1 MMKSKDYGE
10 IVRMALDTLRT
21 NKLRS
26 ALTVLGIVIGVTTV
40 ILISSVVNGLNTR
53 ISSQVS
59 ELGSDLIWAFR
70 FDVFTF
76 GRPTEEIRTRREL
89 TIDDAHA
96 MRDLPH
102 VQGVAA
108 SVRWFLPEFG
118 AGTYS
123 VKYNGRVVKGTI
135 LEGVEPESAK
145 IYDLS
150 LKEGR
155 WFSDAEN
162 LHRAPVI
169 ILGFDTADEL
179 FGAISPVGKQINI
192 EGELFDV
199 IGVIEK
205 RKSGIGGKNPEDNLV
220 DFPLESLKK
229 LHPELKDIWISA
241 KATSHADMEKAMDEM
256 RELLRRRRKLS
267 SQQPDN
273 FALMTQDSW
282 STLWNQLTGAV
293 FIFMFAVSSVGLIV
307 GGVGVMNIML
317 VSVTERTREI
327 GVRKAIG
334 ARKKDILMQFTL
346 EAMTLTA
353 VGGIIGVI
361 AGAALTLL
369 IRILL
374 AALPASLSGMWAL
387 AALVVSCGIGL
398 VFGIYPAWKAANLDP
413 IEALRYE

>member
-1 MMKSKDYGE
+1 
-10 IVRMALDTLRT
+10 MALDTLRT

-53 ISSQVS
+53 ISSQIS

-76 GRPTEEIRTRREL
+76 GRPTEEIRTRKEL
-89 TIDDAHA
+89 SVEDAHA

-102 VQGVAA
+102 VQAVSA
-108 SVRWFLPEFG
+108 SIRWFLPQFG
-118 AGTYS
+118 AGAYS
-123 VKYNGRVVKGTI
+123 VKYNGKIIRGTI

-145 IYDLS
+145 IYDLEI
-150 LKEGR
+150 KEGR
-155 WFSDAEN
+155 GFSDAEN
-162 LHRAPVI
+162 EHRAPVI
-169 ILGFDTADEL
+169 MLGYDVADEL
-179 FGAISPVGKQINI
+179 FGAVSPVGKQINI
-192 EGELFDV
+192 EGELFTV
-199 IGVIEK
+199 IGVIQK

-220 DFPLESLKK
+220 EFPLESLRK
-229 LHPELKDIWISA
+229 LHPELKDVWISA
-241 KATSHADMEKAMDEM
+241 KATSHADMDKAMDEM
-256 RELLRRRRKLS
+256 RELLRRRRRQKP
-267 SQQPDN
+267 QDPDS

-282 STLWNQLTGAV
+282 SSLWNQLTGAV

-334 ARKKDILMQFTL
+334 ARKRDILLQFTL
-346 EAMTLTA
+346 EAMTLA
-353 VGGIIGVI
+353 AAGGVIGVVL
-361 AGAALTLL
+361 GAIFTVGLKLVF
-369 IRILL
+369 
-374 AALPASLSGMWAL
+374 AALPASLSAAWAL
-387 AALVVSCGIGL
+387 TAMVISCGIGL